1 MHLKAITNLLLA
13 MFCISIMDTM
23 IKMLSGGYALH
34 QLVFIRAA
42 ISLVILLPV
51 LFRHGIMAMHTRR
64 PGAHILRGLLLV
76 MANMTFFTGLA
87 SLPLAQASA
96 VVFFAPVIITILS
109 FWILKERF
117 GSFRWV
123 AVLMGL
129 VGMVLVAQPFSGRIE
144 MAYLWPL
151 AAAFCYAGFTTMT
164 RYIGKT
170 ESASLLAVTA
180 QGSFLLVSTLM
191 GLVVGSGQFAG
202 HADPGIEFIL
212 RAWQWPESSDMIYF
226 GAIGVL
232 SAITAL
238 SISAAYRSAPA
249 SLLAPFEYSNLPLV
263 LLWGYLVFNE
273 FPNTMALIGILL
285 IALGG
290 MVVWLDSQFR
300 KRAV

>member
-1 MHLKAITNLLLA
+1 
-13 MFCISIMDTM
+13 
-23 IKMLSGGYALH
+23 
-34 QLVFIRAA
+34 
-42 ISLVILLPV
+42 
-51 LFRHGIMAMHTRR
+51 
-64 PGAHILRGLLLV
+64 
-76 MANMTFFTGLA
+76 
-87 SLPLAQASA
+87 
-96 VVFFAPVIITILS
+96 
-109 FWILKERF
+109 
-117 GSFRWV
+117 
-123 AVLMGL
+123 
-129 VGMVLVAQPFSGRIE
+129 

-151 AAAFCYAGFTTMT
+151 AAAFCYAGFTTIT

-273 FPNTMALIGILL
+273 FPNTMALMGILL
-285 IALGG
+285 IAAGG